1 MLLDH
6 KTSHVCLLDLS
17 AAFDTNDHNIIIT
30 HLSSWFGV
38 HSSVVNW
45 IKFYFLSHSLH
56 IKFENELSSL
66 HTFCSSVPHG
76 SVLGPLLFIM
86 YTTPLS
92 SLISS
97 LSLNNHLYADD
108 TQLFFSF
115 HPPDTDSSITHLQDA
130 LQQTSCMMTT
140 NILTQ
145 TPLRLNSCS
154 SDLKKNLLK
163 YTIPQLTPPSWLTT
177 SVLSLTI

>member
-66 HTFCSSVPHG
+66 HTFCSSVPRG

-97 LSLNNHLYADD
+97 LSLNNHLYVLFFPSTRHWLKYYSPSGCSSADLLYD
-108 TQLFFSF
+108 DHKYFNSNSSKTEFLLIGLKKELAKIHNSSINTTQLAHYLGFIF
-115 HPPDTDSSITHLQDA
+115 D
-130 LQQTSCMMTT
+130 
-140 NILTQ
+140 
-145 TPLRLNSCS
+145 
-154 SDLKKNLLK
+154 DLD
-163 YTIPQLTPPSWLTT
+163 
-177 SVLSLTI
+177 